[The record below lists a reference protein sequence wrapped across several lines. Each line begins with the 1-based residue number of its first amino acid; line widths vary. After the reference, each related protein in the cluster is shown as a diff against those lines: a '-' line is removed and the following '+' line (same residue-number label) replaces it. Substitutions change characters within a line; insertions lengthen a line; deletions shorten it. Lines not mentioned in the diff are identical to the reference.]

1 MGDLA
6 GHVADRELRQ
16 GALVLAGHVGVLAIR
31 ADRSPLGTP
40 AVATILGDLGVSFPV
55 AGLRVYCETAP
66 AVLDR
71 LSTA

>member
-1 MGDLA
+1 MPSGLI
-6 GHVADRELRQ
+6 VM
-16 GALVLAGHVGVLAIR
+16 
-31 ADRSPLGTP
+31 SPLGTP